1 MQLPP
6 MLQGGKARELA
17 AFLQSVTQGGAVVL
31 PDATQ
36 KAAAFH
42 AVVHSLVYDVLMS
55 KVSSR
60 RICPIYMPL
69 AAVISTGGPSRC
81 EQAGRRSGACAEL
94 ALLGSLHVPPPC
106 ILLHVQHSGV
116 LTPSMSRHCQ

>member
-1 MQLPP
+1 MANSHALIGFWLSSLSVINVTSFAAACSPASQRLPMQLPA

-17 AFLQSVTQGGAVVL
+17 AFLQSVTQEGAAVL
-31 PDATQ
+31 PDAAQ

-60 RICPIYMPL
+60 RICPIHAICCSYQQTQ
-69 AAVISTGGPSRC
+69 SSRC
-81 EQAGRRSGACAEL
+81 RKEAGR
-94 ALLGSLHVPPPC
+94 
-106 ILLHVQHSGV
+106 
-116 LTPSMSRHCQ
+116 TD